1 MFGVRNEEGGGR
13 HPQNVKPLVSDF
25 WSSPPTLSTGLSRER
40 TRFAPHPCSICQ
52 ISLPPALYA
61 LHPSNQPLSLYLRV
75 RNLDKLPL
83 AAIQHVYYTS
93 ICYRTELIA
102 CYIYILLECC
112 CWSPLV
118 SRREDMAQIYIR
130 SPGGC

>member
-1 MFGVRNEEGGGR
+1 MFGVRNEEKRGVTDKMSSRSFPIFGHLPR
-13 HPQNVKPLVSDF
+13 HLPRLY
-25 WSSPPTLSTGLSRER
+25 TGLSRER

-83 AAIQHVYYTS
+83 TAIQYVYYTS
-93 ICYRTELIA
+93 ITGL
-102 CYIYILLECC
+102 
-112 CWSPLV
+112 S
-118 SRREDMAQIYIR
+118 
-130 SPGGC
+130 

>member
-1 MFGVRNEEGGGR
+1 MFGVRNEERGGVT
-13 HPQNVKPLVSDF
+13 HKM
-25 WSSPPTLSTGLSRER
+25 SSRSFPIFGHLPRLSTGLSRER

-83 AAIQHVYYTS
+83 TAIQYVYYTS
-93 ICYRTELIA
+93 MTGL
-102 CYIYILLECC
+102 
-112 CWSPLV
+112 S
-118 SRREDMAQIYIR
+118 
-130 SPGGC
+130 